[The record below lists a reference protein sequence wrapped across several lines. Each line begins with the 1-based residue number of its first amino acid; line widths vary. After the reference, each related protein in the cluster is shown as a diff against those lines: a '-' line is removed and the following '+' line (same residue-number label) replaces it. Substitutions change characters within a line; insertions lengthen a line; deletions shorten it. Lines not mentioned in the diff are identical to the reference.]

1 MSWVIQYIFLSR
13 NGKSL
18 RKSTWDGAVNLESP
32 NINWIWFSESYTV
45 LSSVYGEDKILVNKW
60 YLYKDYGWPLLKK
73 EIKKKTLKCSRTTQ
87 EWAPERILL
96 VYSMIV
102 KFNDCVIL
110 YTYYPI
116 FQDKLGKSEHKIL
129 VDYHSATVSLLA
141 LISAGTA
148 EVN

>member
-1 MSWVIQYIFLSR
+1 
-13 NGKSL
+13 
-18 RKSTWDGAVNLESP
+18 
-32 NINWIWFSESYTV
+32 
-45 LSSVYGEDKILVNKW
+45 
-60 YLYKDYGWPLLKK
+60 
-73 EIKKKTLKCSRTTQ
+73 
-87 EWAPERILL
+87 
-96 VYSMIV
+96 MIV